1 MPATSIPTSPM
12 TVVGIMAAQQAL
24 LGLSNQEI
32 CTAIGFE
39 REIALRLIKT
49 GTMKMPLAK
58 IPALAAVLQLDAA
71 ELLKVSLRES
81 DPALAR
87 LIEDTFN
94 PLHLTATEVDM
105 IKHQR
110 KVSGDTVGASITV
123 PGKEACALIEVCS

>member
-1 MPATSIPTSPM
+1 MPATSISTTPM
-12 TVVGIMAAQQAL
+12 TVVGIMEAQQAL

-39 REIALRLIKT
+39 REIVLTMIQA
-49 GTMKMPLAK
+49 GTMKMPLTK
-58 IPALAAVLQLDAA
+58 VPTLAAVLQLDAA
-71 ELLKVSLRES
+71 ELLRVALRES
-81 DPALAR
+81 DPALEN
-87 LIEDTFN
+87 LIEEALN
-94 PLHLTATEVDM
+94 PLHLSATEVDM

>member
-1 MPATSIPTSPM
+1 MPATSLSTTPM
-12 TVVGIMAAQQAL
+12 TVIGIMEAQQAL

-58 IPALAAVLQLDAA
+58 IAALAAVLQLDAA
-71 ELLKVSLRES
+71 ELLRVALRES
-81 DPALAR
+81 DPALAT
-87 LIEDTFN
+87 LIEETFN
-94 PLHLTATEVDM
+94 PLHLSATEVDM

-110 KVSGDTVGASITV
+110 KVSGSAVGASITV
-123 PGKEACALIEVCS
+123 PGKEACALMEVCS